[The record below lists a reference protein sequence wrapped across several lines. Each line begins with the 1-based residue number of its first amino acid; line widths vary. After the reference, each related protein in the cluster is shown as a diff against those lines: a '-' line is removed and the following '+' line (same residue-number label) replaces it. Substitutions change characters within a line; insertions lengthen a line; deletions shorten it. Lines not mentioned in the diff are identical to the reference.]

1 MFSTAMI
8 DQEAS
13 FKNLM
18 SVLDAAIANP
28 TAEAQ
33 KNVNDALINFGLARH
48 KTMEEF
54 DREFMSDSP
63 IVL

>member
-1 MFSTAMI
+1 MFSKDMI

-33 KNVNDALINFGLARH
+33 
-48 KTMEEF
+48 
-54 DREFMSDSP
+54 
-63 IVL
+63 